1 MRISSGLLFTA
12 AAVLSVSG
20 CASFKSLQSKGGRP
34 GRTAIA
40 AANRHRDLPV
50 IPFESKPFPYM
61 VGQGFRLAKPEP
73 AILSHVVT
81 VRSSRVMGI
90 HGAATLISEATR
102 LTVHVRSLMLPMGAG
117 GASSSMMMQGGMAGL
132 LTPLTI
138 HAHIQW
144 TGPLSGLLDTVAA
157 RYGVYWRYRHGAI
170 TLFKYESRTY
180 PVALPATATSLADSV
195 TASGGVGGGG
205 GGAAGGTGTGSS
217 VSGASLA
224 SGSLTVHAKTTLDPY
239 ADTLDAVQQIVN
251 ESQSGGLAV
260 ASRSTG
266 TVTVLAPPPVQE
278 AVAQFIRQ
286 QNRAAARN
294 VLVTVQVFQVQ
305 INRQGTVG
313 GSLNLAFNAFSGA
326 LQGSVGGIQT
336 PAPQNGAP
344 LSSLSLIV
352 PAAAT
357 GNLAKYSGSQAVV
370 NALMTVGHV
379 RLVTS
384 GTVLTSNGQP
394 APLQVANQ
402 VSYLASSSTTSTLGA
417 GATNSLTPGTVT
429 VGFTSNFLPRLMGR
443 RRILLQYQLQLSTL
457 QSLNTITSDGSSI
470 QVPDISEQS
479 AEQAVVLRSGQT
491 LVLAGFG
498 QTQHTTGGGI
508 GFIGGYDT
516 KTQNRSW
523 LVILIHVAEVHV

>member
-1 MRISSGLLFTA
+1 MRIASGLLI
-12 AAVLSVSG
+12 AAVAVLPMSG
-20 CASFKSLQSKGGRP
+20 CASFKSLQSTGGHP
-34 GRTAIA
+34 GRTAMA
-40 AANRHRDLPV
+40 TANSHHDTPV
-50 IPFESKPFPYM
+50 IPFETKPFPYM
-61 VGQGFRLAKPEP
+61 AGQGFRLAKPVP
-73 AILSHVVT
+73 AILGRVVT

-117 GASSSMMMQGGMAGL
+117 GAGSSMMMQGGMAGL

-180 PVALPATATSLADSV
+180 PVALPATSTSLADSV
-195 TASGGVGGGG
+195 TASGGVGSSSASGGS
-205 GGAAGGTGTGSS
+205 GTSSGT
-217 VSGASLA
+217 SGASLG
-224 SGSLTVHAKTTLDPY
+224 SGALSVNAKATLNPY
-239 ADTLDAVQQIVN
+239 ADTLQAVQQIVN
-251 ESQSGGLAV
+251 ESQSGGMAV
-260 ASRSTG
+260 SSPSTG
-266 TVTVLAPPPVQE
+266 TITVLAPPPVQA
-278 AVAQFIRQ
+278 AVARFVRQ

-326 LQGSVGGIQT
+326 LQGSVSGIQT
-336 PAPQNGAP
+336 PAPQGGAP

-352 PAAAT
+352 PATAT
-357 GNLAKYSGSQAVV
+357 GNLANESGSSAVV
-370 NALMTVGHV
+370 SALMTVGHV

-384 GTVLTSNGQP
+384 GTVLTSNGQL

-429 VGFTSNFLPRLMGR
+429 VGFTSNFLPRLIGR
-443 RRILLQYQLQLSTL
+443 QRILLQYQLQLSTL
-457 QSLNTITSDGSSI
+457 QSLNTITSGGSSI

-498 QTQHTTGGGI
+498 QTQHTSGGGI

-523 LVILIHVAEVHV
+523 LVILIHVAEVHL